1 MEMKKILSMAALAIM
16 GAVMTGCSSE
26 DNIDNPQ
33 QPENKSNVE
42 TLTTTVSLDANAGTR
57 ALDASGHKTF
67 AVGDQI
73 AVVYYNN
80 TQQYVKAVSEALKSS
95 DITDGG
101 KTATFTVT
109 VTNADKTKY
118 VSYVYPA
125 SMAKDDDGQIDY
137 AKLYNTQDG
146 TLASLAANLDCSSG
160 MGNWG
165 TGGEL
170 PTLTLTNYFTILAL
184 TLKDNAATPNDITGS
199 IRKLTVSDEY
209 HTYTVIR
216 TPAAGPI
223 YVAVA
228 FMDAAKSL
236 TINATDG
243 TNEYVKTTTSR
254 SYAAGGF
261 YNMPLRM
268 TNVVA
273 VDLGLSTGTKWA
285 NMNVGATSESDYGL
299 FFAWG
304 ETTGYA
310 GSHDFGWT
318 NYKWSAGSKDGTQ
331 FSKYV
336 LSSEPHYWG
345 GEGSA
350 DNKTKLDLEDDA
362 AHANWGGSWRMPT
375 YAEVNELLATETD
388 ANYTWTWTSVGGH
401 NGYRI
406 TNNSTSATIFLPAA
420 GYWDG
425 TSLTEQGNRGLY
437 WTSSLFDSPRGLI
450 LYFSNMTTPGSDWHP
465 RSYGFT
471 VRPVK

>member
-1 MEMKKILSMAALAIM
+1 MKNIIRYFSVAAIAVAIATM
-16 GAVMTGCSSE
+16 VGCTKE
-26 DNIDNPQ
+26 DMNNGL
-33 QPENKSNVE
+33 
-42 TLTTTVSLDANAGTR
+42 TFTTTVEMPANGIK
-57 ALDASGHKTF
+57 ALDGNGHKTF

-73 AVVYYNN
+73 AVGYGNE
-80 TQQYVKAVSEALKSS
+80 TISRDTKAVSAPLKST
-95 DITDGG
+95 DISADG

-109 VTNADKTKY
+109 LENPIKWLE

-125 SMAKDDDGQIDY
+125 SFMLEDEGEL
-137 AKLYNTQDG
+137 KLNYDVLYSQQDG
-146 TLASLAANLDCSSG
+146 TLATLASKCDYSTSTGDWNGDNLPS
-160 MGNWG
+160 
-165 TGGEL
+165 
-170 PTLTLTNYFTILAL
+170 LTLENMLAILAL
-184 TLKDNAATPNDITGS
+184 TLKDNAATPNDITSS
-199 IRKLTVSDEY
+199 IKKLTVSDGSN
-209 HTYTVIR
+209 TYTVNR

-223 YVAVA
+223 YVAIRPT
-228 FMDAAKSL
+228 SNS
-236 TINATDG
+236 TITVTATDG

-273 VDLGLSTGTKWA
+273 LDLGLSTGTKWA

-318 NYKWSAGSKDGTQ
+318 NYKWSAGSKDGKQ

-336 LSSEPHYWG
+336 LSYESNYWG

-388 ANYTWTWTSVGGH
+388 ANYTWTWTSVDGH
-401 NGYRI
+401 DGYRI

-437 WTSSLFDSPRGLI
+437 WTSSLLDSPRGLI
-450 LYFSNMTTPGSDWHP
+450 LYFSNMTTPGSDFYP

-471 VRPVK
+471 VRPVCP